1 MTSLLMLYTPPL
13 ALALFSLLVPKMAA
27 EKFVTSTVYIK
38 KQKHSISLVI
48 CFEKSWAFK
57 CFLKGSIIVFVN
69 SIK

>member
-1 MTSLLMLYTPPL
+1 MLYTPPL
-13 ALALFSLLVPKMAA
+13 ALALFILLVPNIAT

-69 SIK
+69 SMK